1 MAIKKYV
8 ANADNTI
15 TNAYEP
21 DLDNRG
27 TGSNMGASDV
37 LDVFSIY
44 GRFSTSS
51 AELSRALIKFP
62 IDEITTDR
70 NAGDVPASGSV
81 SFYLKM
87 YNAEHVQT
95 VPKDYTLT
103 IMAVSQSWQEG
114 DGLDMDG
121 YKDETYGNVGS
132 HWMSASSTTK
142 WTDAHGT
149 ILAGGSYHTS
159 SVKAADP
166 NSFSHEQH
174 IFNKAF
180 TTGLEDLEVD
190 ITPLVE
196 AWIAETYGNYGVG
209 VMLSASHEA
218 FSSSSADGS
227 HPRTP
232 GEVYP
237 VTSDTEGDEG
247 IIYNPSGSTT
257 SYYIKRFFSRG
268 TQYFFKRPVIEA
280 RWDDSKRD
288 NRGDFFYSSSLANR
302 YDNMNTI
309 YFYNY
314 VRGELKDLPNHGPSA
329 GYKKEVYVSIFSG
342 NLDNNAVSAS
352 GDAGIGYASGA
363 CQALSVDGQGPYVN
377 SANRL
382 VATGGIVS
390 TGVYSCSFAF
400 TGSADLT
407 RLYDVWFTGS
417 LQTLAAFSDSATR
430 FHTGS
435 IIPETLVPSQIKT
448 RPTYYMNIT
457 NLKNKYRNNE
467 TARMELYVRE
477 KGWSPTIYTKA
488 TAEVPNLSIQS
499 ASYRVYRVIDSLECV
514 PYGTGS
520 DLHTMLSYDVSGNYF
535 DFDMSLL
542 DAGYEYAFKFSFYD
556 NSLNSWRE
564 QPYIFKFR
572 VEDYE
577 Y

>member
-8 ANADNTI
+8 ANADTTI
-15 TNAYEP
+15 TNAYKP
-21 DLDNRG
+21 DLDKRG

-51 AELSRALIKFP
+51 AELSRALIQFP

-87 YNAEHVQT
+87 YNAEHSQT
-95 VPKDYTLT
+95 VPKSHTIT

-114 DGLDMDG
+114 DGLDMTG

-132 HWMSASSTTK
+132 HWMYASSTAK

-159 SVKAADP
+159 SIKAADP

-174 IFNKAF
+174 IFNKDF

-209 VMLSASHEA
+209 VMLSASNEA

-237 VTSDTEGDEG
+237 VTSDTEGDQG

-288 NRGDFFYSSSLANR
+288 NRGNFFYSSSLADR
-302 YDNMNTI
+302 HDNMNTI

-314 VRGELKDLPNHGPSA
+314 VRGQLKDLPNHGPSA

-400 TGSADLT
+400 TGAAELT

-417 LQTLAAFSDSATR
+417 LQTLAAFSDIATR

-435 IIPETLVPSQIKT
+435 IIPETLVASQIKS

-457 NLKNKYRNNE
+457 NLKNKYRNDE
-467 TARMELYVRE
+467 VARMELYVRE

-488 TAEVPNLSIQS
+488 VAEVPTLNIQS
-499 ASYRVYRVIDSLECV
+499 ASYRVYRVVDSLECI

-556 NSLNSWRE
+556 NSLNTWRE